1 MKNPQNRRFRFA
13 LPVFILIAA
22 LGFGAIVQWLW
33 NAVLPAAANFNTI
46 TYWQA
51 VGLFVLCKILFGG
64 FKGPGGHPHRHKWQR
79 FNGRFGRGGREERG
93 DLHALAVL
101 YSHNGREADALRTWQ
116 VCRPVNTQSHAV
128 NGRISSEQTS
138 WPSFTPSHS
147 PLGPYN

>member
-1 MKNPQNRRFRFA
+1 MMNPQNRRFRFA

-79 FNGRFGRGGREERG
+79 FNGRFGRGGREEMRAWKNKWMKMT
-93 DLHALAVL
+93 D
-101 YSHNGREADALRTWQ
+101 EE
-116 VCRPVNTQSHAV
+116 
-128 NGRISSEQTS
+128 RIRFRQEM
-138 WPSFTPSHS
+138 WNRRRKPPE
-147 PLGPYN
+147 NW

>member
-1 MKNPQNRRFRFA
+1 MMNPQKRRFRFA

-79 FNGRFGRGGREERG
+79 FHGRFGRGGREEMRAWKNKWMKMT
-93 DLHALAVL
+93 D
-101 YSHNGREADALRTWQ
+101 EE
-116 VCRPVNTQSHAV
+116 
-128 NGRISSEQTS
+128 RIRFRQEM
-138 WPSFTPSHS
+138 WNRRRKPPE
-147 PLGPYN
+147 NW

>member
-1 MKNPQNRRFRFA
+1 MMNPQKRRFRLA

-79 FNGRFGRGGREERG
+79 FNGRFGRGGREEMRAWKSKWMKMT
-93 DLHALAVL
+93 D
-101 YSHNGREADALRTWQ
+101 EE
-116 VCRPVNTQSHAV
+116 
-128 NGRISSEQTS
+128 RIRFRQEM
-138 WPSFTPSHS
+138 WNRRRKPPE
-147 PLGPYN
+147 NW